1 MVRDRSFQVVSTM
14 PDIKRKWSFTCLPPA
29 IRILFKGMP
38 GVWRHRHQLV
48 FCWLIVMQ
56 IVTSRARTLSGLSQ
70 SAPGFITEWRFRRL
84 LSAGYWS
91 LKVLLHWFAEE
102 AIKSLP
108 TPENKVVYIIADGS
122 KKDKRGQK
130 NPAAQKGRMNEH
142 HAWFFGIKFVVL
154 MVAWDN
160 YRIPVDFQMVLP
172 KGHPDYKRENEL
184 FRHMLSHFQP
194 PDWAKVVIVIG
205 DAAFAAKDNMKLI
218 QARDK
223 ADSQRRWGFVF
234 AIARTWNMADG
245 KSLRNLVKHTPHSCY
260 RQTWIPR
267 LPDHKGRKTF
277 WIFEKLTSLKHL
289 GDVTVVLTKK
299 GRNVGPKNTKLLVTN
314 LLELTGRQVIDI
326 YQRRWAIEILFKELK
341 SGLGLGEHQVTKK
354 LPRIEKSLGIAL
366 IAYLF
371 LLRARKDD
379 IKPGK
384 PWSIFQL
391 KTNFTM
397 DMIQKQFQ
405 HSMAL
410 EINKWKKAA

>member
-108 TPENKVVYIIADGS
+108 TPENKVIYVIADGS

-326 YQRRWAIEILFKELK
+326 YQRRWAIGILFKELK

-397 DMIQKQFQ
+397 DLIQKQFQ

>member
-1 MVRDRSFQVVSTM
+1 MVRDRPFQVVSTM
-14 PDIKRKWSFTCLPPA
+14 PDIKRKWSFTWLPPA

-56 IVTSRARTLSGLSQ
+56 IVTSGARTLSGLSQ

-91 LKVLLHWFAEE
+91 LKALLHWFAEE

-108 TPENKVVYIIADGS
+108 VPGNQVLYVIADGS
-122 KKDKRGQK
+122 KKDKRGPK
-130 NPAAQKGRMNEH
+130 NPAAQKGRLNKH

-154 MVAWDN
+154 MVAWDD

-172 KGHPDYKRENEL
+172 KGHPDYQKENEL
-184 FRHMLSHFQP
+184 FRHMLSHFKP
-194 PDWAKVVIVIG
+194 PDWAKVVMVVG

-245 KSLRNLVKHTPHSCY
+245 KSLKNLVKYTPNSCY

-267 LPDHKGRKTF
+267 LPDRKGRKTF

-405 HSMAL
+405 HSLAL

>member
-1 MVRDRSFQVVSTM
+1 MVRDRPFQVVSTM

-29 IRILFKGMP
+29 TRILFKGMP

>member
-1 MVRDRSFQVVSTM
+1 MVRDRPFQVVSTM
-14 PDIKRKWSFTCLPPA
+14 PDIKRKWSFTWLPPA

-56 IVTSRARTLSGLSQ
+56 IVTSGARTLSGLSQ

-108 TPENKVVYIIADGS
+108 VPENQVLYVIADGS
-122 KKDKRGQK
+122 KKDKRGPK
-130 NPAAQKGRMNEH
+130 NPAAQKGRLNEH

-154 MVAWDN
+154 IVAWDD

-172 KGHPDYKRENEL
+172 KGHPDYKKENEL

-194 PDWAKVVIVIG
+194 PDWAKVVMVVG

-260 RQTWIPR
+260 RKTWIPR

-277 WIFEKLTSLKHL
+277 WIFEKLTLLKHL

-299 GRNVGPKNTKLLVTN
+299 GRNVGPQNTKLLVTN

-366 IAYLF
+366 IAYLL

-379 IKPGK
+379 IKPGQ

-397 DMIQKQFQ
+397 DMIHKQFQ

>member
-1 MVRDRSFQVVSTM
+1 MVRDRPFQVVSTM
-14 PDIKRKWSFTCLPPA
+14 PDIKLKWSFTCLPPA
-29 IRILFKGMP
+29 TRILFKGMP

-48 FCWLIVMQ
+48 FYWLIVMQ
-56 IVTSRARTLSGLSQ
+56 SVTSGARTLSGLSQ

-108 TPENKVVYIIADGS
+108 TPENKVVYVIVDGS

-172 KGHPDYKRENEL
+172 KGHPEYKKENEL
-184 FRHMLSHFQP
+184 FRHMLSLFQP

-245 KSLRNLVKHTPHSCY
+245 KSLRNLVNHTPHSCY

-391 KTNFTM
+391 KTNFTI

>member
-1 MVRDRSFQVVSTM
+1 MVRDRPFQVVSTM

-48 FCWLIVMQ
+48 FCWLVVMQ
-56 IVTSRARTLSGLSQ
+56 SVTSGARTLSGLSQ
-70 SAPGFITEWRFRRL
+70 SAPSFITEWRFRRL

-108 TPENKVVYIIADGS
+108 VPENKVVYVIVDGS

-172 KGHPDYKRENEL
+172 KGHPEYKKENEL

-205 DAAFAAKDNMKLI
+205 DAAFAAKDNMKLT

>member
-1 MVRDRSFQVVSTM
+1 MVRDRPFQVVPTM
-14 PDIKRKWSFTCLPPA
+14 PDIKEKWLFTWLPPD
-29 IRILFKGMP
+29 IRILFKDMP
-38 GVWRHRHQLV
+38 GVWRHRHKLI

-56 IVTSRARTLSGLSQ
+56 IVTSGSRTLTGLSQ

-108 TPENKVVYIIADGS
+108 VPGNQVLYVIADGS
-122 KKDKRGQK
+122 KKDKRGLK

-154 MVAWDN
+154 MVAWDD

-172 KGHPDYKRENEL
+172 KGHPEYKKENEL

-260 RQTWIPR
+260 RKTWISR
-267 LPDHKGRKTF
+267 LPDHKGRKAF
-277 WIFEKLTSLKHL
+277 WIFAKLTRLKHL

-299 GRNVGPKNTKLLVTN
+299 GRNVGPQNTKLLVTN
-314 LLELTGRQVIDI
+314 LLELTARQV
-326 YQRRWAIEILFKELK
+326 
-341 SGLGLGEHQVTKK
+341 
-354 LPRIEKSLGIAL
+354 
-366 IAYLF
+366 
-371 LLRARKDD
+371 
-379 IKPGK
+379 
-384 PWSIFQL
+384 
-391 KTNFTM
+391 
-397 DMIQKQFQ
+397 
-405 HSMAL
+405 
-410 EINKWKKAA
+410 

>member
-1 MVRDRSFQVVSTM
+1 MVRDRPFQVVSTM

-29 IRILFKGMP
+29 TRILFKGMP

-56 IVTSRARTLSGLSQ
+56 IVTSGARTLSGLSQ

-108 TPENKVVYIIADGS
+108 TPENKVVYVIADGS

-172 KGHPDYKRENEL
+172 KGHPDYKKENEL

-194 PDWAKVVIVIG
+194 PDWAKVVIVVG

-245 KSLRNLVKHTPHSCY
+245 KSLRNLVNHTPHSCY

-314 LLELTGRQVIDI
+314 LLELNGRQVIDI

>member
-1 MVRDRSFQVVSTM
+1 MVRDRPFQVVSTM
-14 PDIKRKWSFTCLPPA
+14 PDIKRKWSFTWLPAA

-56 IVTSRARTLSGLSQ
+56 IVTSGARTLSGLSQ

-108 TPENKVVYIIADGS
+108 VPENQVLYVIADGS
-122 KKDKRGQK
+122 KKDKRGPK
-130 NPAAQKGRMNEH
+130 NPAAQKGRLNEH

-154 MVAWDN
+154 MVAWDD

-172 KGHPDYKRENEL
+172 KGHPDYKKENEL

-194 PDWAKVVIVIG
+194 PDWAKVVMVVG

-260 RQTWIPR
+260 RKTWIPR

-277 WIFEKLTSLKHL
+277 WIFEKLTLLKHL

-299 GRNVGPKNTKLLVTN
+299 GRNVGPQNTKLLVTN

-397 DMIQKQFQ
+397 DLIQKQFQ

>member
-1 MVRDRSFQVVSTM
+1 
-14 PDIKRKWSFTCLPPA
+14 
-29 IRILFKGMP
+29 
-38 GVWRHRHQLV
+38 
-48 FCWLIVMQ
+48 
-56 IVTSRARTLSGLSQ
+56 
-70 SAPGFITEWRFRRL
+70 
-84 LSAGYWS
+84 
-91 LKVLLHWFAEE
+91 
-102 AIKSLP
+102 
-108 TPENKVVYIIADGS
+108 
-122 KKDKRGQK
+122 
-130 NPAAQKGRMNEH
+130 
-142 HAWFFGIKFVVL
+142 
-154 MVAWDN
+154 
-160 YRIPVDFQMVLP
+160 
-172 KGHPDYKRENEL
+172 
-184 FRHMLSHFQP
+184 MLSHFQP

-205 DAAFAAKDNMKLI
+205 DAAFAAKDDMKLI

-223 ADSQRRWGFVF
+223 ADFHRRWGFVF

-289 GDVTVVLTKK
+289 GDVIVVLTKK

-326 YQRRWAIEILFKELK
+326 YQRRWAIEILFKEIK

-354 LPRIEKSLGIAL
+354 LSRIEKSLGIAL

-397 DMIQKQFQ
+397 DLIQKQFQ
-405 HSMAL
+405 HSMVL

>member
-1 MVRDRSFQVVSTM
+1 M

-108 TPENKVVYIIADGS
+108 TPENKVIYVIADGS

-379 IKPGK
+379 IKHGK

>member
-1 MVRDRSFQVVSTM
+1 
-14 PDIKRKWSFTCLPPA
+14 
-29 IRILFKGMP
+29 MP
-38 GVWRHRHQLV
+38 GVWRHRHQLI

-56 IVTSRARTLSGLSQ
+56 IVTSGARTLSGLSQ
-70 SAPGFITEWRFRRL
+70 SAPGFITEWPLRRL
-84 LSAGYWS
+84 LCAGYWS
-91 LKVLLHWFAEE
+91 LKVLFHWFAEE

-108 TPENKVVYIIADGS
+108 VPENQVLYVIADGS
-122 KKDKRGQK
+122 KKDKRGPK
-130 NPAAQKGRMNEH
+130 NPAAQKGRLNEH

-154 MVAWDN
+154 MVAWDD

-172 KGHPDYKRENEL
+172 KGHPDYKKENEL
-184 FRHMLSHFQP
+184 FRHMLNHFQP
-194 PDWAKVVIVIG
+194 PDWAKMVIVVG

-245 KSLRNLVKHTPHSCY
+245 KSLRNLVKHTPHRCY
-260 RQTWIPR
+260 RKTWIPR

-277 WIFEKLTSLKHL
+277 WIFAKLTRLQHL

-299 GRNVGPKNTKLLVTN
+299 GRNVGPQNTKLLVTN
-314 LLELTGRQVIDI
+314 LLELTARQVIDI

-366 IAYLF
+366 IADLL

-397 DMIQKQFQ
+397 DLIQKQFQ
-405 HSMAL
+405 HSIRP
-410 EINKWKKAA
+410 EVNKSLKAA

>member
-108 TPENKVVYIIADGS
+108 TPENKVIYVIADGS

-371 LLRARKDD
+371 LLRARNDD

>member
-1 MVRDRSFQVVSTM
+1 M

-108 TPENKVVYIIADGS
+108 TPENKVIYVIADGS

-371 LLRARKDD
+371 LLRARNDD

>member
-1 MVRDRSFQVVSTM
+1 M

-38 GVWRHRHQLV
+38 GVWRHRHRLL

-56 IVTSRARTLSGLSQ
+56 IVTSGARTLSGLSQ

-108 TPENKVVYIIADGS
+108 VPENKVLYVIADGS
-122 KKDKRGQK
+122 KKDKRGPK
-130 NPAAQKGRMNEH
+130 NPAAQKGRLNEH
-142 HAWFFGIKFVVL
+142 HSWFFGIKFVVL
-154 MVAWDN
+154 MVAWDD

-172 KGHPDYKRENEL
+172 KGHPDYQKENEL
-184 FRHMLSHFQP
+184 FRHMLRHFQP
-194 PDWAKVVIVIG
+194 PDWAKVVIVVG
-205 DAAFAAKDNMKLI
+205 DAAFAAKNNMKLI

-234 AIARTWNMADG
+234 AVARTWNMADG

-267 LPDHKGRKTF
+267 LPGHKGRKTF
-277 WIFEKLTSLKHL
+277 WIFAKLTRLKHL

-314 LLELTGRQVIDI
+314 LLELNARQVIDI

-379 IKPGK
+379 IRPGK

-397 DMIQKQFQ
+397 DLMQKQFQ
-405 HSMAL
+405 HSIHL
-410 EINKWKKAA
+410 EVNKSLKAA